1 MTVSKWKKVSQWG
14 VISLRYKIA
23 KMQFSGE
30 LLRTNLV
37 NSERFYH
44 QKTNGNPPKID
55 CETCFLPTGIHLD
68 TRFLLYVLT

>member
-30 LLRTNLV
+30 PLCTDLV
-37 NSERFYH
+37 GSERFYH
-44 QKTNGNPPKID
+44 QKMNDIPLEINYKTY
-55 CETCFLPTGIHLD
+55 FLSKKIHLD